1 MSKFDLSQFEL
12 SETAT
17 LTVLNPRGEELTY
30 NGNPVKITLYGAGS
44 KEYVAAKY
52 KFDNA
57 NTALMR
63 AMLSNK
69 QVKNAAEETAK
80 NTAEFLAACTANID
94 NFPIDGGALAI
105 YSNPKLKYITDQVDK
120 FLGESENFMP
130 SLSAN

>member
-17 LTVLNPRGEELTY
+17 LTVLSPRGDELTY

-69 QVKNAAEETAK
+69 QVKNAAE
-80 NTAEFLAACTANID
+80 FLAACTAKID